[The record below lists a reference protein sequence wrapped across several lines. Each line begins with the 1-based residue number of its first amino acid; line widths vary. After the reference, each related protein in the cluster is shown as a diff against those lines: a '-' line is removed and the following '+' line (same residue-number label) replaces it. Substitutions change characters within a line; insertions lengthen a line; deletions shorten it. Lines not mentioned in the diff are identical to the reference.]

1 MGTVI
6 AEFPDPDGRRAVSRV
21 LGAVSGVWGLLLLV
35 RPRPII
41 GALCPEFPETK
52 QWVARVLGARL
63 VVQHVVVLA
72 SPTRRHV
79 RAAVSV
85 DVLHAASMV
94 PLLGSPR
101 YRRAALISGGYAACY
116 AVTAPAFVP
125 RS

>member
-1 MGTVI
+1 MGLVI
-6 AEFPDPDGRRAVSRV
+6 AEFPDPDGRRAASRV
-21 LGAVSGVWGLLLLV
+21 LSAVSGMCGLLLLV

-41 GALCPEFPETK
+41 GALCPEFPESE
-52 QWVARVLGARL
+52 QWVARVLAARL
-63 VVQHVVVLA
+63 LVQHVVVLA

-79 RAAVSV
+79 CAAVSV

-94 PLLGSPR
+94 PLLRSPR

-116 AVTAPAFVP
+116 AVTASASAP

>member
-1 MGTVI
+1 MGTVT
-6 AEFPDPDGRRAVSRV
+6 ADFPDRDRRRAVSRV

-35 RPRPII
+35 RPRPIV
-41 GALCPEFPETK
+41 GALCPEVPETW

-63 VVQHVVVLA
+63 VAQNLVVLS

-79 RAAVSV
+79 RAAASV
-85 DVLHAASMV
+85 DVLHATSMV
-94 PLLGSPR
+94 PLLWSPR

-116 AVTAPAFVP
+116 AVAAAALAP